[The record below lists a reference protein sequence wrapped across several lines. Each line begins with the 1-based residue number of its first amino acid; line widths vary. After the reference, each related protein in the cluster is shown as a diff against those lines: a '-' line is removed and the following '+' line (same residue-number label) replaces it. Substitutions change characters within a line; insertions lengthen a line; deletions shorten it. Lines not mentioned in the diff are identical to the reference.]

1 MSSNKKELS
10 IMECNFKLE
19 VLDGRV
25 SRRSMM
31 LAMARIASFRGTCL
45 RAQVGAIIEKK
56 GRIIAHGYNGSPAG
70 MPHCL
75 EVGCQVEDNHC
86 IRTIHAEMNALLF
99 CAKQGISVDGA
110 NLYTVGWEKGIC
122 FRCEMAAQA
131 AGIIRVFCEN
141 PYYDRTL

>member
-1 MSSNKKELS
+1 MSSKELS
-10 IMECNFKLE
+10 FVQHSFRLE
-19 VLDGRV
+19 MLNERV

-31 LAMARIASFRGTCL
+31 LAIAKIVSLRGTCGK
-45 RAQVGAIIEKK
+45 AQVGAVIEDK
-56 GRIIAHGYNGSPAG
+56 GRIIAIGYNGSPSG

-75 EVGCQVEDNHC
+75 EVGCQIEDGHC

-99 CAKQGISVDGA
+99 CAKKGISVNGA

-131 AGIIRVFCEN
+131 AGIVAVFCEN
-141 PYYDRTL
+141 PYYDRKLSY